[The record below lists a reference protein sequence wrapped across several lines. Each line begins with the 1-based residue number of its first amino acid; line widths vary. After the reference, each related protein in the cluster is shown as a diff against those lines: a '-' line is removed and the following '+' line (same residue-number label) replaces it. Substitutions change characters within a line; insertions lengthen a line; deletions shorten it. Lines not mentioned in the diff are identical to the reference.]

1 MTNPKNDVMRS
12 ENESLKKE
20 VERLQYLIDSRPAI
34 NAGLPQTYVLWSQSI
49 YEIDILRS
57 IGKMQ

>member
-34 NAGLPQTYVLWSQSI
+34 NAGLPRTYVLWSQSI